1 MRNEGLWTL
10 SKGVNRVQAMCLRS
24 PNSATGSQRGLP
36 GGGSTEVGSV
46 GGFPTWEAR
55 EDIPQTGKGWRKDT
69 ETQSEWYGGLEK
81 VL

>member
-10 SKGVNRVQAMCLRS
+10 GKGVNRIQVMCLRS
-24 PNSATGSQRGLP
+24 LNSATVSQRGLP

-46 GGFPTWEAR
+46 GGFPTGEAR
-55 EDIPQTGKGWRKDT
+55 ENIPQRGKGWRKDT